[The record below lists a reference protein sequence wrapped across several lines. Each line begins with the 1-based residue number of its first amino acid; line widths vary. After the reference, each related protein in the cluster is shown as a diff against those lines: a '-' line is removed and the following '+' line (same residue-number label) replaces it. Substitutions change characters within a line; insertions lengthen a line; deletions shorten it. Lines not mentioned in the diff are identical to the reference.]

1 MLLRRITKHVKDQ
14 NWFAV
19 GIDFCIVVIGVFIGI
34 QVANWNDAQVDRG
47 KAELVL
53 ERLEVDFGQIE
64 TASLEAIDQTNHSI
78 SIVEKL
84 MTKSVQRSLIL
95 SDALETGELEAIAYF
110 RGPVRG
116 SSTYEELK
124 SAGELRF
131 IRSET
136 LRSRLADFER
146 TRVMHA
152 ASNQYILDL
161 RGGMAPTLSQQIDML
176 DAARATENEHVSE
189 IIVSVTDEALETRQF
204 QKELSGL
211 LTHFIAVKFWHEQT
225 LADVREVLNEMQS
238 TEKIGR

>member
-19 GIDFCIVVIGVFIGI
+19 GIDFFIVVIGVFIGI
-34 QVANWNDAQVDRG
+34 QVANWNEAQVDRG

-53 ERLEVDFGQIE
+53 ERLEADFGHIE
-64 TASLEAIDQTNHSI
+64 TASLEAIDHTNQSI

-95 SDALETGELEAIAYF
+95 SEALETGQLEAIAYF

-116 SSTYEELK
+116 SSTYDELK

-131 IRSET
+131 IRSEA

-146 TRVMHA
+146 TRVMHVA
-152 ASNQYILDL
+152 ANQYILDL

-176 DAARATENEHVSE
+176 DAARVIENEHVSE
-189 IIVSVTDEALETRQF
+189 IIVSVTDEALETREF
-204 QKELSGL
+204 QKELSGF
-211 LTHFIAVKFWHEQT
+211 LTHFIAVKYWHEQT